1 MVNTTESAKI
11 EEPIEA
17 SLKMLD
23 LASGV
28 HVEDLAHTQLTFG
41 FYSDL
46 TTLLELTENQFFD
59 LLGISVGTRRRLKKT
74 KKLTV
79 MESDY
84 AFAQSQV
91 IHDAL
96 ELFERDSKATVNWFV
111 SPCIALSGYT
121 PASLLSTLVG
131 IKTVRALI
139 WKIEHGVYP

>member
-1 MVNTTESAKI
+1 MVNTTESAKV

-17 SLKMLD
+17 SLNTLD

-46 TTLLELTENQFFD
+46 ATLLELTENQFFD
-59 LLGISVGTRRRLKKT
+59 LLGISVGKRRRLKKT

-96 ELFERDSKATVNWFV
+96 ELFERDSKATVDWFV
-111 SPCIALSGYT
+111 RPCIALGAYP
-121 PASLLSTLVG
+121 PARLLSTLVG